1 MTVIATS
8 CWARTSSGL
17 RGIVVASIA
26 PSCIRRVTTA
36 TSSRS
41 PRYFGKMTPLLGRAD
56 LVAGPADPL
65 QAAGD
70 ARRALDLDDEVDR
83 AHVDAE
89 LEAGRRDERREAAG
103 LELLLDREALL
114 AGDAAVVGPDE
125 LLAGQLVEAL
135 GEPLGEP
142 AAVREDDRAACARG

>member
-1 MTVIATS
+1 MSVSYGAARVTVRNRSSPVQRSMTVIATI

-17 RGIVVASIA
+17 RGIFVASIS

-41 PRYFGKMTPLLGRAD
+41 PRYFGKMTPLLGRPD
-56 LVAGPADPL
+56 LVAGTADPL

-70 ARRALDLDDEVDR
+70 ARRALDLDDEVDG

-89 LEAGRRDERREAAG
+89 LEATTWRR
-103 LELLLDREALL
+103 
-114 AGDAAVVGPDE
+114 
-125 LLAGQLVEAL
+125 
-135 GEPLGEP
+135 
-142 AAVREDDRAACARG
+142 ARGVGRP

>member
-1 MTVIATS
+1 MTVIATI

-17 RGIVVASIA
+17 RGSVVASIA

-36 TSSRS
+36 ASSRS
-41 PRYFGKMTPLLGRAD
+41 PRYFGKITPFDWRAD

-70 ARRALDLDDEVDR
+70 RRRALDLDDEVDR

-89 LEAGRRDERREAAG
+89 LEAARRDERREAAG
-103 LELLLDREALL
+103 LELLLDRDALL
-114 AGDAAVVGPDE
+114 AGDRCRGGPGR
-125 LLAGQLVEAL
+125 A
-135 GEPLGEP
+135 PRRP
-142 AAVREDDRAACARG
+142 AR